1 MKTNI
6 RIQLSVMMFLEFF
19 IWGSWYVT
27 MGTYL
32 LQTLKATGLQT
43 GAAYAAN
50 SIATMISP
58 FLVGMIAD
66 RYFSAQKFMG
76 VLHLIGAALLYLA
89 TTIHDPKLFFWII
102 LAYSLMY
109 MPTIALSNS
118 VAFRQMQKPDKEF
131 PSVRVWGTI
140 GWIVTGLVMGVI
152 SIKGINNIAT
162 TSIPFYI
169 AAAASLVLGIFSFTL
184 PPTPPQA
191 TGNASMAQILGLD
204 ALVLFKDKAYL
215 VFFISAILICIPL
228 SFYYS
233 FANNFLSE
241 AGMENATSKM
251 TLGQM
256 SEAFFMIL
264 IPIIFTKWG
273 VKKILLVAMLA
284 WIIRF
289 LFFSFGNMQ
298 ESVWMLYA
306 GIILHGICYDFF
318 FVTGFIYTETKAGDK
333 VKNAAQGL
341 ITFATYGL
349 GMFIGS
355 YLSGIVADYYTVG
368 NKINWP
374 SFWLVPVGVTM
385 VVMVFFLLFF
395 RERSKE
401 LKK

>member
-76 VLHLIGAALLYLA
+76 ILHLIGAVLLFFA
-89 TTIHDPKLFFWII
+89 TTIQDPKLFFWIV
-102 LAYSLMY
+102 LVYSLVY

-118 VAFRQMQKPDKEF
+118 VAFSQMQKPDKEF

-140 GWIVTGLVMGVI
+140 GWIVTGLIMGVI
-152 SIKGINNIAT
+152 TIKGINNIAT
-162 TSIPFYI
+162 TSIPFNI
-169 AAAASLVLGIFSFTL
+169 AAGASLLLGIFSFTL
-184 PPTPPQA
+184 PQTPPKA
-191 TGNASMAQILGLD
+191 TGPASVAQILGLD
-204 ALVLFKDKAYL
+204 ALVLFKDKSYL

-233 FANNFLSE
+233 FANNFLTE

-284 WIIRF
+284 WITRF
-289 LFFSFGNMQ
+289 VFFSFGNVQ
-298 ESVWMLYA
+298 DSVWMLYA
-306 GIILHGICYDFF
+306 GIILHGVCYDFF
-318 FVTGFIYTETKAGDK
+318 FVTGYIYTETKAGEK

-368 NKINWP
+368 NKITWP
-374 SFWLVPVGVTM
+374 SFWLVPAGVTM
-385 VVMVFFLLFF
+385 IVIVFFLLFF
-395 RERSKE
+395 REKSKE
-401 LKK
+401 LKS

>member
-1 MKTNI
+1 MKINT

-89 TTIHDPKLFFWII
+89 TTINDPKLFFWII